1 MDKSMCLQNETRGQE
16 DSNLWGGV
24 RCSAHFDQ
32 SISWKPAGKTPQT
45 WCEKDTSNYLI
56 SNRLQQQLGFVGTP
70 AQPKSAA
77 AVVSPPPPP
86 PPVAP
91 PPPPINGPVIYSAV
105 FANPVS
111 SDSTLEAP
119 QKGAA
124 STPFQ
129 CLNLVFL
136 ALLMLQM

>member
-1 MDKSMCLQNETRGQE
+1 MCLQNETRGQE

-32 SISWKPAGKTPQT
+32 SIGWKPASKTPQT
-45 WCEKDTSNYLI
+45 WCEKDTSNYII
-56 SNRLQQQLGFVGTP
+56 SNRLQQQLGFVGNP

-77 AVVSPPPPP
+77 AVVFPPPPP

-111 SDSTLEAP
+111 SDTTLEGP
-119 QKGAA
+119 QTGAA
-124 STPFQ
+124 STPFK